1 MQQTLLAP
9 RALNLIRDPLY
20 TYTRKLE
27 FLILILTVDNFASR
41 SLGRRSSRSC
51 ANRLRAWSGNC
62 NRCRTKQGDMDENP
76 NQGNEEDLSARLRE
90 TRQVLEE
97 LRNYRSAQIQLT
109 SSSQVNLKEQLE
121 AITSTTEHPS
131 RCC

>member
-1 MQQTLLAP
+1 
-9 RALNLIRDPLY
+9 
-20 TYTRKLE
+20 
-27 FLILILTVDNFASR
+27 
-41 SLGRRSSRSC
+41 
-51 ANRLRAWSGNC
+51 
-62 NRCRTKQGDMDENP
+62 MDENP

-109 SSSQVNLKEQLE
+109 SSSQLNLKEQLE
-121 AITSTTEHPS
+121 TITSTTEQPT

>member
-27 FLILILTVDNFASR
+27 FLILTVDDFASR
-41 SLGRRSSRSC
+41 SLGRRPSRSC
-51 ANRLRAWSGNC
+51 ANRLRAWPGNC
-62 NRCRTKQGDMDENP
+62 NRCRTKRGDMDENP
-76 NQGNEEDLSARLRE
+76 NQSNEEDLSAQLRE

-97 LRNYRSAQIQLT
+97 LRNYQGAQIQLVT
-109 SSSQVNLKEQLE
+109 SRQVNLRE
-121 AITSTTEHPS
+121 
-131 RCC
+131 